1 MKDNTATN
9 KDKHAI
15 VVKPNNDLTSYT
27 KSTWAEVT
35 SKMLSPK
42 LEKIP
47 VSKTVLTKNGNGYLL
62 FPNSKNRDDA
72 ENCLKNDF
80 KLESQT
86 KTPKLIYPKITIYD
100 IDSDT
105 YNNHNLKELKS
116 AILLKNEN
124 LRSLVEE
131 HNNTFEILFTSERK
145 SEKIFAVAKVDPA
158 IRTSIMKNYNNLFIG
173 LSSCKVSD
181 RIHLI

>member
-1 MKDNTATN
+1 MKLFLNLKLCLLEILQVKENKENTLKDNTATN
-9 KDKHAI
+9 KDKQAI
-15 VVKPNNDLTSYT
+15 VVKPNNDITSYT

-42 LEKIP
+42 LEKIL

-62 FPNSKNRDDA
+62 FPNSKSRDNA
-72 ENCLKNDF
+72 KNCLKNYF

-105 YNNHNLKELKS
+105 
-116 AILLKNEN
+116 
-124 LRSLVEE
+124 
-131 HNNTFEILFTSERK
+131 
-145 SEKIFAVAKVDPA
+145 
-158 IRTSIMKNYNNLFIG
+158 
-173 LSSCKVSD
+173 
-181 RIHLI
+181 

>member
-1 MKDNTATN
+1 M
-9 KDKHAI
+9 
-15 VVKPNNDLTSYT
+15 
-27 KSTWAEVT
+27 
-35 SKMLSPK
+35 
-42 LEKIP
+42 
-47 VSKTVLTKNGNGYLL
+47 L
-62 FPNSKNRDDA
+62 FPNSKSRDDA

-100 IDSDT
+100 INSDT

-145 SEKIFAVAKVDPA
+145 SEKKFAVAKVDPA
-158 IRTSIMKNYNNLFIG
+158 IRTSIMKNGNKLFIFII
-173 LSSCKVSD
+173 LM
-181 RIHLI
+181 